1 MSELS
6 REQFELSQLILESLE
21 GDIPRDRFNQLE
33 KQINEDPA
41 AAQQYLDQVMNHAV
55 LMWRCE
61 SLHAEA
67 GLSESPED
75 TRFLSAMGEYEKTA
89 PAVEKE
95 MPESIPSAPPTVIR
109 SAETVRRINKF
120 SLAAALTLM
129 AALVMLLVY
138 IEMHPADSIEPAAR
152 ILDSVGAVW
161 AEAQNGR
168 LEPEDQI
175 YPHAGPL
182 ELKEGYA
189 KIRFE
194 YGTEVVLEG
203 PARFEVTGP
212 EEMSVDRGQLYARSP
227 SSAIGFTISSPHLK
241 IIDLGTEFGV
251 RVAGDGTA
259 DVHMIQGKASL
270 IAGQEG
276 STQSSEIIHGGQA
289 RRVDLQETMKDI
301 RLEEDL
307 FARQISSKTGL
318 IWRGED
324 LNLADLVGGGN
335 GLGGGSIGKGI
346 HLVTGQSIAAAND
359 TIQLRLDSGYR
370 NAAASPLIDGVFV
383 PDRNPDGE
391 PVISSVGHRFEMCP
405 DTSGRGLSGIYNGRV
420 FAGSA
425 HEYYSMSLQ
434 DGSAAVPSEPA
445 ICLYGNA
452 GITFDLE
459 AVRAAIPRCRIRAFH
474 AICGLSPY
482 SAVHNLPAGNSQ
494 ADLFVLVDGKMVFE
508 SRAVCRFSEPSTLSI
523 PIGPTDRF
531 LTLVG
536 TDGGESLGMD
546 WVVFAEPCL
555 ELTLE

>member
-1 MSELS
+1 MSEIS
-6 REQFELSQLILESLE
+6 KEQFELSQLILESLE
-21 GDIPRDRFNQLE
+21 GDIPKDRFDQLE
-33 KQINEDPA
+33 KQIKEDPA

-95 MPESIPSAPPTVIR
+95 MPEFITSAPSTAVR

-138 IEMHPADSIEPAAR
+138 IEVNPIDSSQPAAR
-152 ILDSVGAVW
+152 IMDSVDAVW
-161 AEAQNGR
+161 AEGQNGR
-168 LEPEDQI
+168 MEPDGQI

-182 ELKEGYA
+182 ELNEGYA

-194 YGTEVVLEG
+194 YGTEVILEG

-212 EEMSVDRGQLYARSP
+212 EEMSVHRGRLYARSP

-251 RVAGDGTA
+251 KVAGDGTA

-270 IAGQEG
+270 ITGQEG
-276 STQSSEIIHGGQA
+276 STQSSEIIHAGQA
-289 RRVDLQETMKDI
+289 RRVDLQERMKDI

-324 LNLADLVGGGN
+324 LSLADLVGGGN
-335 GLGGGSIGKGI
+335 GLSGGSIGKGI
-346 HLVTGQSIAAAND
+346 HLTTGRLITAAD
-359 TIQLRLDSGYR
+359 DIIQNRQHSEYIDVAGS
-370 NAAASPLIDGVFV
+370 AVIDGVFV
-383 PDRNPDGE
+383 PDRNSDGE
-391 PVISSVGHRFEMCP
+391 PVISSAGHRFEMCP
-405 DTSGRGLSGIYNGRV
+405 DTSGRGLSGIYNGRA
-420 FAGSA
+420 FAGCA
-425 HEYYSMSLQ
+425 QEYYSMSLQ
-434 DGSAAVPSEPA
+434 DGSAAVPSKPA

-459 AVRAAIPRCRIRAFH
+459 AVRAAVPRCRIRAFH

-482 SAVHNLPAGNSQ
+482 TAVHNLPTGNSQ
-494 ADLFVLVDGKMVFE
+494 ADFFVLVDGKLVFE
-508 SRAVCRFSEPSTLSI
+508 SRAVSRFSEPSALAI

-546 WVVFAEPCL
+546 WIVFAEPCL
-555 ELTLE
+555 ELILE